1 MSDALRRLARDRAGG
16 RCEYC
21 QLPDSLPPL
30 EPFHLEHIVARQHG
44 GKTEAENLAWACH
57 RCNYYKGP
65 NLTGIDPETQMVV
78 PLFNPRRA
86 VWNLHFAV
94 QGFRLVG
101 LTPIGRTTVSLL
113 QMNAERRI
121 ERRAELVKRGL
132 FKI

>member
-1 MSDALRRLARDRAGG
+1 MSDTLRHLARDRAGG

-30 EPFHLEHIVARQHG
+30 EPFHLEHITARQHG
-44 GKTEAENLAWACH
+44 GKTEMENLAWACH

-65 NLTGIDPETQMVV
+65 NLTSIDPETQEIV

-86 VWNLHFAV
+86 VWNLHFV
-94 QGFRLVG
+94 LRGFRLIG
-101 LTPIGRTTVSLL
+101 LTPIGRTTVALL

-132 FKI
+132 F

>member
-1 MSDALRRLARDRAGG
+1 MNDALRRLARDRAGG

-44 GKTEAENLAWACH
+44 GKTEAENLAWSCH

-65 NLTGIDPETQMVV
+65 NLTSIDPETQAVV

-86 VWNLHFAV
+86 VWKSHFV
-94 QGFRLVG
+94 LQGFRLSG

-132 FKI
+132 F

>member
-1 MSDALRRLARDRAGG
+1 
-16 RCEYC
+16 
-21 QLPDSLPPL
+21 
-30 EPFHLEHIVARQHG
+30 
-44 GKTEAENLAWACH
+44 
-57 RCNYYKGP
+57 
-65 NLTGIDPETQMVV
+65 
-78 PLFNPRRA
+78 
-86 VWNLHFAV
+86 LHFAL

>member
-1 MSDALRRLARDRAGG
+1 MSDALRRLTRDRAGG

-30 EPFHLEHIVARQHG
+30 ESFHLEHIVARQHG
-44 GKTEAENLAWACH
+44 GKTETENLAWACH

-86 VWNLHFAV
+86 VWNLRFAL
-94 QGFRLVG
+94 QGFRLIVSDPPV
-101 LTPIGRTTVSLL
+101 LDRRNGRLL
-113 QMNAERRI
+113 INGDAGFHMRYLRHDDD
-121 ERRAELVKRGL
+121 
-132 FKI
+132 

>member
-1 MSDALRRLARDRAGG
+1 MSDALRRLTRDRAGG

-30 EPFHLEHIVARQHG
+30 ESFHLEHIVARQ
-44 GKTEAENLAWACH
+44 
-57 RCNYYKGP
+57 
-65 NLTGIDPETQMVV
+65 
-78 PLFNPRRA
+78 
-86 VWNLHFAV
+86 
-94 QGFRLVG
+94 

-132 FKI
+132 FQI